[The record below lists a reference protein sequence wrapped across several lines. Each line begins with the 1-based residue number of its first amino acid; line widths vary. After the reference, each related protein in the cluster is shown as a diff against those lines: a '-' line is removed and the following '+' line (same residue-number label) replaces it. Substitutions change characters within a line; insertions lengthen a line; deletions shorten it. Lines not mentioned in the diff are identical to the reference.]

1 MTSEELLSIADSLV
15 AEAVG
20 SEQVEV
26 VVEHSRETEVRVYEG
41 AVEAFTSATSLGA
54 GIRVVDGPRQ
64 GFAYCG
70 TLDPIALRE
79 TLAEARDNSSF
90 ATPDEHAGLAHPD
103 QVAPPHLSLYQE
115 AIERTSPRAKI
126 DLLIELERILLSK
139 DARIVGTE
147 SVDYSDSIDTSV
159 VVSTTGIRSS
169 IHSSSCGIALYSLAE
184 DGPDVTTGFG
194 FDLARK
200 LEDLDIERVA
210 SQAADRALQ
219 QLGASRTQSRRCTV
233 VFDPWVS
240 AQFLSIIGSCFS
252 GTEIARGRS
261 FLADRMSE
269 AVAYS
274 GLTLFDDPTD
284 QRWFGAVPFDGEGLA
299 TRRNALL
306 TDGVLTSY
314 LLDSWSARAMNTVS
328 NASAVRGGIHS
339 TPGAGPQSLVIEPGQ
354 QSAEQIIAGVDD
366 GLLITEVQGLHS
378 GVNSVS
384 GDFSAGIEGRAIRSG
399 KLCEPIKEVTIA
411 STLQRM
417 LADITAI
424 GSDLTTV
431 PIDAVGVTMAIG
443 DVMVSGDSA

>member
-1 MTSEELLSIADSLV
+1 
-15 AEAVG
+15 
-20 SEQVEV
+20 
-26 VVEHSRETEVRVYEG
+26 
-41 AVEAFTSATSLGA
+41 
-54 GIRVVDGPRQ
+54 
-64 GFAYCG
+64 
-70 TLDPIALRE
+70 
-79 TLAEARDNSSF
+79 
-90 ATPDEHAGLAHPD
+90 
-103 QVAPPHLSLYQE
+103 
-115 AIERTSPRAKI
+115 
-126 DLLIELERILLSK
+126 
-139 DARIVGTE
+139 
-147 SVDYSDSIDTSV
+147 
-159 VVSTTGIRSS
+159 
-169 IHSSSCGIALYSLAE
+169 
-184 DGPDVTTGFG
+184 
-194 FDLARK
+194 
-200 LEDLDIERVA
+200 
-210 SQAADRALQ
+210 
-219 QLGASRTQSRRCTV
+219 
-233 VFDPWVS
+233 
-240 AQFLSIIGSCFS
+240 
-252 GTEIARGRS
+252 
-261 FLADRMSE
+261 MSE

-378 GVNSVS
+378 GVNTVS